1 MQYVSSELEDDLEE
15 VGCHDM
21 KCPITFSLLMQPVEV
36 HGKVCCLWPACT
48 LAQVPRLCI
57 VGCGLSGTKYPS
69 HVCEEAPVCP
79 LGCSRPYNQ
88 AWSLLPLQI
97 HKHSRS

>member
-36 HGKVCCLWPACT
+36 HGKVCCLWPHMQTC
-48 LAQVPRLCI
+48 
-57 VGCGLSGTKYPS
+57 PS
-69 HVCEEAPVCP
+69 PSAVHCVVWLERNKTPQPCM
-79 LGCSRPYNQ
+79 
-88 AWSLLPLQI
+88 
-97 HKHSRS
+97 